1 MKSKK
6 SKTARKYFLFDCDDF
21 ILGRMST
28 RAAFLLQGKHK
39 PDYLPNNDQGDF
51 VVVINSDKVR
61 VTGNKKEKKMY
72 HSFSGYPGGITSRTL
87 KDKIKLDSREV
98 ISGSI
103 YGMLPKNK
111 LRDRMMKR
119 LLIFKDK
126 EHGLKEKLEIIDN

>member
-28 RAAFLLQGKHK
+28 RAAFLLLGKHK
-39 PDYLPNNDQGDF
+39 PDYLPNDDRGDF
-51 VVVINSDKVR
+51 VVVVNSDKVR

-87 KDKIKLDSREV
+87 KDKIKLDSREIIFASV
-98 ISGSI
+98 

-119 LLIFKDK
+119 LLVFKDK
-126 EHGLKEKLEIIDN
+126 EHGLKEKMEAVNN